1 MTLKD
6 LRIESGLKARKVA
19 EYLGVSRT
27 QLYNLE
33 KGKCK
38 LDKLKLEK
46 LCKVYCKDIEEL
58 LSIASIKEKE
68 VKPNDRKREK
78 I

>member
-6 LRIESGLKARKVA
+6 LRIESGLKAYKIA
-19 EYLGVSRT
+19 ECLGISRT

-33 KGKCK
+33 KGKYK
-38 LDKLKLEK
+38 IDKLKLEK

-58 LSIASIKEKE
+58 LSIATIKEKR
-68 VKPNDRKREK
+68 VKNNDRK
-78 I
+78 

>member
-19 EYLGVSRT
+19 EHLGISRT
-27 QLYNLE
+27 HLYNLE
-33 KGKCK
+33 KGKYK
-38 LDKLKLEK
+38 LDKLKIEK

-58 LSIASIKEKE
+58 LSITNIKEKGS
-68 VKPNDRKREK
+68 EK
-78 I
+78 

>member
-6 LRIESGLKARKVA
+6 LRLESGLKARKVA
-19 EYLGVSRT
+19 EHLGVSRT

-33 KGKCK
+33 KGKYK

-46 LCKVYCKDIEEL
+46 LSEVYCKDINEL
-58 LSIASIKEKE
+58 RLIVTSKE
-68 VKPNDRKREK
+68 
-78 I
+78 

>member
-19 EYLGVSRT
+19 EYLGISREH
-27 QLYNLE
+27 LYNLE
-33 KGKCK
+33 KGKYK

-46 LCKVYCKDIEEL
+46 LCEVYCKGADEI
-58 LSIASIKEKE
+58 LSISSVKEKE
-68 VKPNDRKREK
+68 GVNYDRK
-78 I
+78 

>member
-19 EYLGVSRT
+19 EYLGISRT

-33 KGKCK
+33 KGKYK

-58 LSIASIKEKE
+58 LSIASIKGKE
-68 VKPNDRKREK
+68 VKTNDRKREK